1 MDSLFINI
9 NISNDILNLWIIME
23 FSTFILLFYLTNLFI
38 KNNEIFLLQYFI
50 QPIASFLLLI
60 PFTN

>member
-23 FSTFILLFYLTNLFI
+23 FSTFILLFYLTNLI
-38 KNNEIFLLQYFI
+38 NIN
-50 QPIASFLLLI
+50 
-60 PFTN
+60 